1 MSHILIAD
9 SGSTKTD
16 WNLVKDGKTKKK
28 LVTLGI
34 NPYFVDESQAI
45 GILDNELKLG
55 KASNDIT
62 AVYFYGAG
70 VKASENQKL
79 VKNILKN
86 YFNANEIEV
95 FTDMLGAARAT
106 CGSEKGV
113 TAIIGTGSNSCYY
126 DGKKVS
132 KQRSSLGYVLGDEG
146 SGTHLGKKVL
156 RYFFYETFDGD
167 LHEAFVNKYGNDL
180 PAVLERV
187 YKQPFPNRYLAGFT
201 EFLHEHRGH
210 YMVENILED
219 AFLELFNTNLLK
231 YRESWKHPIHFVG
244 SVAFAFKDVLESI
257 AAHYGLTVGNV
268 AKSPMEGLVRYHK

>member
-16 WNLVKDGKTKKK
+16 WSLVKDGKTRKK
-28 LVTLGI
+28 LITLGI
-34 NPYFVDESQAI
+34 NPYFVDETQAV

-55 KASNDIT
+55 KAAKDIT

-70 VKASENQKL
+70 VKAPENQKL
-79 VKNILKN
+79 VKSILKN
-86 YFNANEIEV
+86 YFNTGTIEV
-95 FTDMLGAARAT
+95 FTDMLGAARSA
-106 CGSEKGV
+106 CGLEKGV
-113 TAIIGTGSNSCYY
+113 TAILGTGSNSCYY

-167 LHEAFVNKYGNDL
+167 LHEAFINKYGSDL

-219 AFLELFNTNLLK
+219 SFLEFFNTNLLK

-268 AKSPMEGLVRYHK
+268 AKSPMEGLVQYHK